1 MKISCTPISAK
12 QALNRGEL
20 NQARYFELIASA
32 GAEGTDIM
40 DPNCYPWFWQNV
52 EQDRRELPGRL
63 KSLGL
68 KAAAYATGNHFSAR
82 DPEDFRQ
89 QVQVVIN
96 AIHDAA
102 EIGTP
107 VLSIFGGYHK
117 DLIPAHDMD
126 YAEGLQLVIK
136 GIEAVLPE
144 ARKCGVSLAIENHGR
159 LPGLSAE
166 LLYIMKQFETPE
178 LGICMD
184 IANFYAAN
192 MNDTEDAVRAYERVN
207 KYVKHVHYKDWKIA
221 PYGAPKRVVPCI
233 CGKGDGIV
241 PLRQMAY
248 LLEENHFGGWCSLEY
263 EAPSLD
269 GITASLQ
276 YMYSLKQSA
285 ALLYPGEKK

>member
-52 EQDRRELPGRL
+52 EQDRKELPGRL

-89 QVQVVIN
+89 QVQVVID

-107 VLSIFGGYHK
+107 VLRIFGGYHK
-117 DLIPAHDMD
+117 DLIPAQDMD
-126 YAEGLQLVIK
+126 YAEGLTLVIK
-136 GIEAVLPE
+136 GIESVLPE
-144 ARKCGVSLAIENHGR
+144 AQKCGISLALENHGR

-166 LLYIMKQFETPE
+166 LLFIMKKFDVPE

-184 IANFYAAN
+184 IANFYAGN
-192 MNDTEDAVRAYERVN
+192 MNETEDAVRAYERLK
-207 KYVKHVHYKDWKIA
+207 KYVKHVHYKDWKVA

-241 PLRQMAY
+241 PLRQIAY
-248 LLEENHFGGWCSLEY
+248 LLEENRFGGWCSLEY

-276 YMYSLKQSA
+276 YMQSLKQSA
-285 ALLYPGEKK
+285 ALLYPEA

>member
-12 QALNRGEL
+12 AALNCGEL
-20 NQARYFELIASA
+20 DQPRYFELIAAA

-40 DPNCYPWFWQNV
+40 DPNCYPWFWQDV
-52 EQDRRELPGRL
+52 EQDKKALSGRL
-63 KSLGL
+63 KASGL
-68 KAAAYATGNHFSAR
+68 AVAAYATGNHFAVR
-82 DPEDFRQ
+82 EPENFKKQ
-89 QVQVVIN
+89 IEIVIR
-96 AIHDAA
+96 AIHEAA
-102 EIGTP
+102 ETGAP
-107 VLSIFGGYHK
+107 VLRIFGGYHK

-166 LLYIMKQFETPE
+166 LLYIMKQFETPD

-192 MNDTEDAVRAYERVN
+192 MNETEDAVRAYERLK

-263 EAPSLD
+263 EAPALD

-276 YMYSLKQSA
+276 YIHSLKQSA